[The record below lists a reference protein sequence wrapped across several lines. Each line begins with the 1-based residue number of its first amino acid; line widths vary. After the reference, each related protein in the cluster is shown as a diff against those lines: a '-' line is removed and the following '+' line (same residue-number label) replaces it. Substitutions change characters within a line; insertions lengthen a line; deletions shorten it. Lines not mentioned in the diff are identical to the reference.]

1 MQNRPPKYVS
11 PPGTWR
17 TKLALRA
24 ASVLFL
30 IIIAGVGGSLSAT
43 PRVEMM
49 AIMLLILVPA
59 LLATFIWDIAEAICI
74 WKREGNRGIHPGAI
88 VAVDLFCWLGW
99 AVVDLFLGASGLAS
113 RPRYLIED
121 YSGYDD
127 YHYTYDPSKV
137 TPEDAQLEKDII
149 GKGRAL
155 VAFTSFTMIV
165 HFVLFVIGC
174 YETNIRNR
182 MPRTVYVMQPIYGPP
197 PVIPGG
203 YQQLGSFPGQPQPG
217 PPPSPHQVYMPSP
230 PSPLPT
236 QPSPTHMAET
246 KAGPERYA

>member
-1 MQNRPPKYVS
+1 MQNQPPKYVS

-30 IIIAGVGGSLSAT
+30 IIIAGVGGSLAAT
-43 PRVEMM
+43 PRVEMT
-49 AIMLLILVPA
+49 AVMLLVLVPA
-59 LLATFIWDIAEAICI
+59 LLATFIWDAAEAICI
-74 WKREGNRGIHPGAI
+74 WKREGNRGIHPGAV
-88 VAVDLFCWLGW
+88 VAIDLFCWLGW
-99 AVVDLFLGASGLAS
+99 AVVDLFLVASGVTS

-127 YHYTYDPSKV
+127 YRYTYDPSKV
-137 TPEDAQLEKDII
+137 TPEDAQLEKDIM
-149 GKGRAL
+149 GKGEAL
-155 VAFTSFTMIV
+155 VAFVSLTLIV
-165 HFVLFVIGC
+165 HFVLFVIAC

-197 PVIPGG
+197 SAVPGG
-203 YQQLGSFPGQPQPG
+203 YQPLGSFQGPPPPG
-217 PPPSPHQVYMPSP
+217 PPLSPYQMYMQPP

-236 QPSPTHMAET
+236 QPSPTHTPEL
-246 KAGPERYA
+246 KGGPDRFA